1 MQGRTQKSFYNVITG
16 IFGQMFSFVLSFVIR
31 TVFINTLGEM
41 YLGLDGLY
49 SNILSVLSLTE
60 LGLGTAI
67 VIELYRT
74 VAEKDDEKTKQYLQF
89 YKKAYNCIGGV
100 ILCAGLIITPFL
112 HLFIN
117 DAEAVAELINY
128 KFVFLFYLANV
139 SFSYFCFAYRLSIL
153 QAHQQEYK
161 SRILT
166 YIFKTGETI
175 LQIITLLLFKNIY
188 AYLIIPLA
196 LGIVQTVVR
205 GILIG
210 KWFPIVREKPDG
222 KLSKDEVKTTAKNV
236 YSVALYKISGT
247 VINSTDNIVLSS
259 FISIVI
265 TGLYS
270 NYLII
275 TSSVKTILE
284 KLFTAFVASLGNLN
298 VEAGDNIE
306 KKYSIFKTLSFMN
319 FWAYSFCAVCLFVLF
334 DPFISLWIG
343 DRFIMNMATEFMI
356 IFTLLVEG
364 LQETIGT
371 HRAAYGLFYKGRYRP
386 VVSVILNIGL
396 SILLVSVM
404 PNEFGVVAVLLG
416 TVLSNLLSSWW
427 FDAYLVHK
435 YAFNMKPYKFYITYW
450 LRMVYSLFFCV
461 ALRFICSFIPL
472 SGVLNFIVCGL
483 ICVVIYN
490 MVFVL
495 LFYKR
500 PEFEY
505 LKDSVF
511 RILKVKTKKS

>member
-31 TVFINTLGEM
+31 TVFIHTLGEV

-74 VAEKDDEKTKQYLQF
+74 VAEKNDEKTKQYLQF

-100 ILCAGLIITPFL
+100 ILGAGLIITPFL

-128 KFVFLFYLANV
+128 KFVFLFYLGNV
-139 SFSYFCFAYRLSIL
+139 SFSYFSFAYRLSIL

-175 LQIITLLLFKNIY
+175 LQIITLLIFKSIY

-196 LGIVQTVVR
+196 LGIVQTIVR

-210 KWFPIVREKPDG
+210 KWFPIVKEKPEG
-222 KLSKDEVKTTAKNV
+222 KLSKDEVKTTAKNI

-247 VINSTDNIVLSS
+247 VINSTDNIILSS

-265 TGLYS
+265 TGMYS
-270 NYLII
+270 NYLVI
-275 TSSVKTILE
+275 TSAIKTILE
-284 KLFTAFVASLGNLN
+284 KLFTAFIASLGNLN
-298 VEAGDNIE
+298 VEAGDDIN
-306 KKYSIFKTLSFMN
+306 KKYTIFKTLSFMN
-319 FWAYSFCAVCLFVLF
+319 FWAYGFCAVCLFVLF
-334 DPFISLWIG
+334 DPFISIWIG
-343 DRFIMNMATEFMI
+343 DKFIMNTATEFMI
-356 IFTLLVEG
+356 VFDLLVVG

-386 VVSVILNIGL
+386 VFSVLLNIVL
-396 SILLVSVM
+396 SILFVKVL
-404 PNEFGVVAVLLG
+404 PTEYGVVAVLLG
-416 TVLSNLLSSWW
+416 TVLSNLCVSWW
-427 FDAYLVHK
+427 FDSYLVHK
-435 YAFNMKPYKFYITYW
+435 HAFNMKPFKFYGTYW
-450 LRMVYSLFFCV
+450 LRMLYSILFCV
-461 ALRFICSFIPL
+461 GLRFGCNLIPL
-472 SGVLNFIVCGL
+472 SGVLQFIVYAL
-483 ICVVIYN
+483 ICFVVYN
-490 MVFVL
+490 VFFVL
-495 LFYKR
+495 FFYRK
-500 PEFEY
+500 PEFIY
-505 LKDSVF
+505 LKDSVL
-511 RILKVKTKKS
+511 RLLKRKTKQ